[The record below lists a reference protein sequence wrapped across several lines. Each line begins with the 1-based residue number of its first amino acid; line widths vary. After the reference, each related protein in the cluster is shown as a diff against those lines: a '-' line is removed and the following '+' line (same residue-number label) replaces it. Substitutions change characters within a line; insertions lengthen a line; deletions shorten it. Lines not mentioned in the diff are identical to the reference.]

1 MDGSGQG
8 AAIDRRVKHFGAVR
22 AIDGMSMAAESGNEE
37 EYPIMLV
44 VHHLGKSQSERIVWL
59 CEELGIPY
67 DLKVYDRDKVT
78 RLAPPEYKKL
88 HPIGAAPV
96 IHDGDTCIA
105 ESGAI
110 VDYIIAKYGNGRLT
124 LKPEHPDFAQF
135 LYWLHFA
142 NGTFQPATGR
152 NMILNRLELPT
163 DNPVVTAM
171 RDRLA
176 LALGSLEERLKA
188 NQFLAGTAFTTADIM
203 VVFTLTTMR
212 LFYAYDLKP
221 YPAILAYLQR
231 IGARP
236 AYQRAM
242 AKGDPDMTPPLT

>member
-1 MDGSGQG
+1 
-8 AAIDRRVKHFGAVR
+8 
-22 AIDGMSMAAESGNEE
+22 
-37 EYPIMLV
+37 MLV

-67 DLKVYDRDKVT
+67 ELKVYDRDNVT

-96 IHDGDTCIA
+96 IDDGDVRIA

-110 VDYIIAKYGNGRLT
+110 VDYIVAKHDNGRLV

-152 NMILNRLELPT
+152 NMILNRLDLPSG
-163 DNPVVTAM
+163 NPVVAAM
-171 RDRLA
+171 RDRLT
-176 LALGSLEERLKA
+176 LALGSIEERLKA
-188 NQFLAGTAFTTADIM
+188 NQFLAGAAFTTADIM
-203 VVFTLTTMR
+203 IVFTLTTMR
-212 LFYAYDLKP
+212 LFYPYDLKP

-231 IGARP
+231 IGARL

-242 AKGDPDMTPPLT
+242 AKGDPGMAPLLT